1 MFSKNINIFIS
12 SDIHSFFYL
21 HVIYCR
27 QNIQQ
32 KNIVITQ
39 KKTMTL
45 KRSNKS
51 LALTPL
57 TRQVMT
63 KSIQRAILEY
73 QQHTITSPKSPLDL
87 RVSTV
92 MRRNSKCLQS
102 VYSPESEHS
111 DCLSMITNEENIQPS
126 RINSKFGSLETVY
139 EQIKGVNVEL
149 CDDQKCFQTE
159 ATDKLQSHDNQSSVV
174 SLRESNELHG
184 SRDLNESDIWYT
196 PKEYPLITPNA
207 NIEVS

>member
-1 MFSKNINIFIS
+1 ML
-12 SDIHSFFYL
+12 FYL
-21 HVIYCR
+21 FIVCYCR
-27 QNIQQ
+27 QSIQQ

-57 TRQVMT
+57 TRQIMT

-87 RVSTV
+87 RVNTV

-102 VYSPESEHS
+102 VYSPESDHS
-111 DCLSMITNEENIQPS
+111 VTNEENIQPLS
-126 RINSKFGSLETVY
+126 TNNKINSRFGSLETVY
-139 EQIKGVNVEL
+139 EQIKGVNVES
-149 CDDQKCFQTE
+149 CDEQKYVGTE
-159 ATDKLQSHDNQSSVV
+159 ETDKMQSYGNQTSAIL
-174 SLRESNELHG
+174 LRESNELYE
-184 SRDLNESDIWYT
+184 SRDLNGSDIWYT
-196 PKEYPLITPNA
+196 PKEYPMIAPNA
-207 NIEVS
+207 NIEVKNSHLF

>member
-1 MFSKNINIFIS
+1 
-12 SDIHSFFYL
+12 
-21 HVIYCR
+21 
-27 QNIQQ
+27 
-32 KNIVITQ
+32 
-39 KKTMTL
+39 MTL

-51 LALTPL
+51 FALTPL

-73 QQHTITSPKSPLDL
+73 QQHTIASPKSPLDL

-102 VYSPESEHS
+102 VYSPEQEHS
-111 DCLSMITNEENIQPS
+111 ECLSMITNEENIQPS

-139 EQIKGVNVEL
+139 EQIKGVNVEPS
-149 CDDQKCFQTE
+149 DEQKCFQTE
-159 ATDKLQSHDNQSSVV
+159 ATDKLHSHDNQSSAV